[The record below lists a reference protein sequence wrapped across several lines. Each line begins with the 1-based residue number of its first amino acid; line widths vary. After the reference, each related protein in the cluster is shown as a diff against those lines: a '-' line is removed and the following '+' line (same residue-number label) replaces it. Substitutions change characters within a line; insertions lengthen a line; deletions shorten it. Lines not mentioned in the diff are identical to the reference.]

1 MHIQLSLILALLCT
15 TLAWAKPPHKEIKQ
29 LFAKYDMIVH
39 GNKGVNF
46 ADVFTTSFLKEA
58 GGEKSLLDGW
68 EKEKKM
74 TYELII
80 KPSRTNRNRAYVQR
94 VPAGSKRKP
103 HSSFVVVKEQGKW
116 RIEGNIEDE

>member
-29 LFAKYDMIVH
+29 LFAKYDMLVE
-39 GNKGVNF
+39 GNKAVSST
-46 ADVFTTSFLKEA
+46 DVFTQSFLREV
-58 GGEKSLLDGW
+58 GGEKSLFDGH
-68 EKEKKM
+68 EKEKKVA
-74 TYELII
+74 YDLVI
-80 KPSRTNRNRAYVQR
+80 KPSRTNKNRAYVKR
-94 VPAGSKRKP
+94 VPAGSKHKP